1 MRDFSLS
8 YMQKWIYNGRYM
20 VNLAVT
26 LAKLFVIAKLTLVYI
41 EGV

>member
-8 YMQKWIYNGRYM
+8 YMQKWIYNEKYM

-26 LAKLFVIAKLTLVYI
+26 LAKII
-41 EGV
+41 CDS

>member
-26 LAKLFVIAKLTLVYI
+26 I
-41 EGV
+41 EKIICDS